1 MLIRAGR
8 EGQAFLA
15 TAATIVLAVVSLFTM
30 LYPRVMVSSTG
41 FGNSLTIDNAA
52 SGHYT
57 LTVMTI
63 VALVLPPIVLLY
75 QAWTYHVFRA
85 RLGRPRCPPAR
96 PTCSVRGAASA
107 DVRRAR
113 SAPARSRAPGAR
125 RACADA
131 ALGLV
136 AALLVLAQAVL
147 LARIAA
153 RGFDG
158 AALSALTV
166 P

>member
-63 VALVLPPIVLLY
+63 AALVLLPIVVLY

-85 RLGRPRCPPAR
+85 RLGQAEMPASPADMLGPR
-96 PTCSVRGAASA
+96 RG
-107 DVRRAR
+107 
-113 SAPARSRAPGAR
+113 
-125 RACADA
+125 
-131 ALGLV
+131 
-136 AALLVLAQAVL
+136 
-147 LARIAA
+147 
-153 RGFDG
+153 DG
-158 AALSALTV
+158 
-166 P
+166 